1 MMSDPRTEKNAHW
14 STLQESGTIRG
25 IMFLLWLQRLFG
37 RGFFNILLYPIMV
50 YFFLLNRRAR
60 KASLDFLQTHAR
72 QYPNYWQGK
81 TPNYSD
87 VFRHM
92 YSFGQCIL
100 DKLLAWSIP
109 MHEQDFEIANEPL
122 LADFMAKTQGQ
133 LIIGSHLGNLE
144 YCRGFVQRYKAKT
157 INALVY
163 DQHSANFVAAMQKI
177 NPASRIHIY
186 QVNELDIPL
195 ILQLKA
201 KIDNGEWLFI
211 AGDRIPL
218 SGEARTVTVDFLGR
232 QAQLP
237 IGPYMLAKVLQCE
250 VQLMFSYRNAKKIY
264 FELVPFAPQVKLP
277 RDDGG
282 AQLRAYAQQYAQA
295 LEQQAARAPL
305 QWFNFYPYWAS
316 SQPAAESRITEKSGA
331 TAND

>member
-1 MMSDPRTEKNAHW
+1 MTNTTAEKNAHW

-25 IMFLLWLQRLFG
+25 ILFLLWLQRVFG
-37 RGFFNILLYPIMV
+37 RGFFNLLLYPVML
-50 YFFLLNRRAR
+50 YFFTVNRRGR
-60 KASLDFLQTHAR
+60 RASLEFLQTHAR
-72 QYPNYWQGK
+72 KYPAYWQAK
-81 TPNYSD
+81 TPGYGD

-100 DKLLAWSIP
+100 DKLLAWSTPIS
-109 MHEQDFEIANEPL
+109 EQDFEIANEPL
-122 LADFMAKTQGQ
+122 LAEFMAKSKGQ

-144 YCRGFVQRYKAKT
+144 YCRGFVQRYKART

-163 DQHSANFVAAMQKI
+163 DQHSANFVMAMQKI
-177 NPASRIHIY
+177 NPQSRIHIY

-232 QAQLP
+232 PAQLP

-250 VQLMFSYRNAKKIY
+250 VQLMFSYRKAQKIY
-264 FELVPFAPQVKLP
+264 FELVPFAEQVTLP
-277 RDDGG
+277 RKDGG
-282 AQLRAYAQQYAQA
+282 AQLQAYAQQYASA

-316 SQPAAESRITEKSGA
+316 SQSSAESKA
-331 TAND
+331 AQDD

>member
-1 MMSDPRTEKNAHW
+1 MTNTTAEKQAHW

-25 IMFLLWLQRLFG
+25 ILLLLWLQRVFG
-37 RGFFNILLYPIMV
+37 RRFFNILLYPIMA

-60 KASLDFLQTHAR
+60 AASLEFLRTHAQ
-72 QYPNYWQGK
+72 QYPAYWQGK
-81 TPNYSD
+81 IPGYSD

-92 YSFGQCIL
+92 YAFGQCIL
-100 DKLLAWSIP
+100 DKLLAWSTPIN
-109 MHEQDFEIANEPL
+109 EQDFEIANEPL
-122 LADFMAKTQGQ
+122 LAQFMAKTKGQ

-144 YCRGFVQRYKAKT
+144 YCRGFVQRYKART

-163 DQHSANFVAAMQKI
+163 DQHSANFVMAMQKI
-177 NPASRIHIY
+177 NPQSRIHIY

-232 QAQLP
+232 PAQLP

-250 VQLMFSYRNAKKIY
+250 VQLMFSYRQAHKIY
-264 FELVPFAPQVKLP
+264 FELVPFAEQVTLP
-277 RDDGG
+277 RKDGG
-282 AQLRAYAQQYAQA
+282 AQLHAYAQQYASA

-316 SQPAAESRITEKSGA
+316 SQSATESVAKAEAAA
-331 TAND
+331 HD

>member
-1 MMSDPRTEKNAHW
+1 MTDPRTEKHAHW
-14 STLQESGTIRG
+14 STMQESGTIRG
-25 IMFLLWLQRLFG
+25 ILFLLWLQRLFG
-37 RGFFNILLYPIMV
+37 RGFFNVLLYPIMV

-72 QYPNYWQGK
+72 RYPNYWQGK

-109 MHEQDFEIANEPL
+109 IHEQDFEIANEPL

-232 QAQLP
+232 PAQLP

-250 VQLMFSYRNAKKIY
+250 VQLMFSYRNANKIY

-277 RDDGG
+277 RNDGG
-282 AQLRAYAQQYAQA
+282 AQLQAYAQQYAQA

-316 SQPAAESRITEKSGA
+316 SQSAAESRAPEKSGA
-331 TAND
+331 TAHD